1 MIEVDNKFSQY
12 TLYIR
17 RTEHSS
23 VSNRVDTQ
31 WRKGEAKS
39 TDCLKPETSIEHST
53 KRLLP
58 YLGKKNSQ
66 NTIVRH
72 YCRLK
77 SGKFEIC
84 NIVNRFLYFRQ
95 STEKIVQ
102 KRNELHS

>member
-58 YLGKKNSQ
+58 YLGKK
-66 NTIVRH
+66 
-72 YCRLK
+72 
-77 SGKFEIC
+77 KFTEYDC
-84 NIVNRFLYFRQ
+84 ASLL
-95 STEKIVQ
+95 STEVGKV
-102 KRNELHS
+102 